1 MHGMKMT
8 PEGFCFALLI
18 ALATFIYLSVAGC
31 RNSTQIVLTDATAI
45 TVGSFCI
52 GDVPIPTVAYQTGP
66 RLIAT
71 TREGSA
77 VMYWFNGHASI
88 TNETHALGIYDGYEV
103 KNLGMEART
112 ETVLTNQV
120 PVIQ

>member
-1 MHGMKMT
+1 MKLKMT
-8 PEGFCFALLI
+8 PEGFCFALLV
-18 ALATFIYLSVAGC
+18 ALATFIYFSVAGC
-31 RNSTQIVLTDATAI
+31 RNSTQIVLTDSTSV
-45 TVGSFCI
+45 TVGSFVI

-88 TNETHALGIYDGYEV
+88 TNETHALGIYDSYEV

-112 ETVLTNQV
+112 ETSLTNSV
-120 PVIQ
+120 STAE